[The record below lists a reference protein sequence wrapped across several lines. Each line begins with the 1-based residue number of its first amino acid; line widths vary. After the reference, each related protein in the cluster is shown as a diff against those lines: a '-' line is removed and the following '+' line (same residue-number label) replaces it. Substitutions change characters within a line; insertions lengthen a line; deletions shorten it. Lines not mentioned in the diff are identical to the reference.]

1 MKILF
6 ITPGSGDGYYCGNCF
21 RDNLQAQALHR
32 AGHDV
37 TIMPLYLPLNH
48 IGQLQGNSP
57 IFFPATSF
65 YVDQKLKGR
74 APRWLS
80 RLLSARPLLGMA
92 SSLSGTTS
100 AGGMEGMT
108 LSMIE
113 GDDPAFLKSC
123 AELVEYVR
131 EERPDV
137 IQLSSTLI
145 IGIARELRKAVDIP
159 IVCSIQDEEVWLDG
173 LEQQYADR
181 AWNSITEY
189 SRYVDKFITTS
200 RYYADIAARRM
211 PGLPQPEIIY
221 PGIEIERYSTD
232 SWPKDPTIGFF
243 YRMNSLDGLDILADA
258 FVLLKERGT
267 IPGLKLR
274 IGGGY
279 MSPDKRFMRKVR
291 RTLKPYSDDVI
302 IEEEYSWKRHPGF
315 YRDITVLSNPLRFNE
330 GVGLYLCEAFAAG
343 RPAVE
348 PATGSFPEIM
358 DGAGLTY
365 MPNTPAALADA
376 LERILTDRQLFD
388 RTSAR
393 TIEISRTRY
402 SSAITATAL
411 TTLYTSLLN
420 QNVKR

>member
-74 APRWLS
+74 APRWLG

-113 GDDPAFLKSC
+113 GNDPAFLKSC
-123 AELVEYVR
+123 AELVDYVR

-173 LEQQYADR
+173 LEPQYADR

-189 SRYVDKFITTS
+189 SRFVDKFITTS

-211 PGLPQPEIIY
+211 PGLPQPQIIY
-221 PGIEIERYSTD
+221 PGIDIERYSTD
-232 SWPKDPTIGFF
+232 SWPGDPTIGFF

-258 FVLLKERGT
+258 FVLLKKRGT

-365 MPNTPAALADA
+365 SPNTPAALADA
-376 LERILTDRQLFD
+376 LERILIDHDLFRQ
-388 RTSAR
+388 TSEHAKK
-393 TIEISRTRY
+393 ISGSRY
-402 SSAITATAL
+402 NATVTATAL
-411 TTLYTSLLN
+411 SDLYSSLE
-420 QNVKR
+420 QQRSK

>member
-6 ITPGSGDGYYCGNCF
+6 VTPGSGDGYYCGNCF
-21 RDNLQAQALHR
+21 RDNLQAQALHH

-48 IGQLQGNSP
+48 IGSLQGNSP

-65 YVDQKLKGR
+65 YVDQKLKGH
-74 APRWLS
+74 APRWLG
-80 RLLSARPLLGMA
+80 RLLSARPLLGLA

-113 GDDPAFLKSC
+113 GDDPAFLKGC
-123 AELVEYVR
+123 AGLVEYVSQ
-131 EERPDV
+131 EKPDV

-145 IGIARELRKAVDIP
+145 IGIARELKKALDIP

-173 LEQQYADR
+173 LEKQYADR
-181 AWNSITEY
+181 AWNSITGY

-200 RYYADIAARRM
+200 RYYADIAALRM

-221 PGIEIERYSTD
+221 PGIDIDRYSTG
-232 SWPKDPTIGFF
+232 SWPKEPTIGFF
-243 YRMNSLDGLDILADA
+243 YRMNSSDGLDILADA
-258 FVLLKERGT
+258 FVLLKKRGSV
-267 IPGLKLR
+267 PGLKLR
-274 IGGGY
+274 IGGGF

-291 RTLKPYSDDVI
+291 RTLKPYSGDVI
-302 IEEEYSWKRHPGF
+302 IEEQYNWQRHPGF

-330 GVGLYLCEAFAAG
+330 CVGLYLCEAFAAG

-348 PATGSFPEIM
+348 PSTGSFPEIL
-358 DGAGLTY
+358 DEAGLTY
-365 MPNTPAALADA
+365 TPNTPDALADA
-376 LERILTDRQLFD
+376 LERILTDQDLFK
-388 RTSAR
+388 RSSEHAKK
-393 TIEISRTRY
+393 ISGSRY
-402 SSAITATAL
+402 NSTVTATAL
-411 TTLYTSLLN
+411 ANLYSSLLN
-420 QNVKR
+420 

>member
-1 MKILF
+1 MKVLF

-21 RDNLQAQALHR
+21 RDNLQAQALHK

-37 TIMPLYLPLNH
+37 TVMPLYLPLNH
-48 IGQLQGNSP
+48 IGPLQGNSP

-74 APRWLS
+74 APRWLK

-100 AGGMEGMT
+100 ADGMEGMT

-113 GDDPAFLKSC
+113 GDDPAFLKGC
-123 AELVEYVR
+123 AELVDYVL
-131 EERPDV
+131 EEKPDV

-145 IGIARELRKAVDIP
+145 IGIARELKKTADIP

-173 LEQQYADR
+173 LEPQYADR
-181 AWNSITEY
+181 AWKSITDY

-211 PGLPQPEIIY
+211 PGLPRPEIIY
-221 PGIEIERYSTD
+221 PGIDTDRYSTG

-267 IPGLKLR
+267 VPGLKLR

-279 MSPDKRFMRKVR
+279 MSPDKRFMRQVR
-291 RTLKPYSDDVI
+291 RTLKPYREDVT
-302 IEEEYSWKRHPGF
+302 IEEEYNWQRHPGF
-315 YRDITVLSNPLRFNE
+315 YRDITVLSVPLRFNE

-358 DGAGLTY
+358 DGAGVTY
-365 MPNTPAALADA
+365 SPNTPSALADA
-376 LERILTDRQLFD
+376 LEKLLTDKSLYGNASCRAL
-388 RTSAR
+388 
-393 TIEISRTRY
+393 ELSRNRY
-402 SSAITATAL
+402 SSSITAASLTAL
-411 TTLYTSLLN
+411 YSSLHSSPE
-420 QNVKR
+420 KD